1 MTRKSVKLLSI
12 FVAVVF
18 TISIVNAAPKGKVTG
33 GSMHEA
39 PEWFKESFLDIGE
52 DIEEAKEEG
61 KHIMMF
67 LDLNGCP
74 YCTKMLKESFN
85 TENETSAFI
94 KKHFDVINI
103 NVKGSK
109 EVTWSEDEVFTEQ
122 ELAAKL
128 KVQYSPTVLFL
139 DYERNVVVRL
149 NGYRSAKNFKN
160 VLEYV
165 NGKHYKT
172 MKLGA
177 YLDKV
182 KDNSIYTL
190 EKNKLFKDI
199 TDLSKVNTPLAVI
212 FEDGSCTQ
220 CGYFHNT
227 TLKNKDVQ
235 GEFTK
240 YTVVR
245 LDANS
250 ESKIIT
256 PEGKATTPKAWA
268 NELNLEY
275 RPGVLL
281 FNEGKLQQSVDALL
295 YSFHFKELLRYI
307 SGKYYKEY
315 TGYLPYLRERQ
326 EELKNQGINIDIS
339 DKY

>member
-1 MTRKSVKLLSI
+1 MKRKNIQIFSI
-12 FVAVVF
+12 LFTVLFVV
-18 TISIVNAAPKGKVTG
+18 SGLNAATKGKVTG

-39 PEWFKESFLDIGE
+39 PSWFKESFLDIGE
-52 DIEEAKEEG
+52 DIAEAKEEG
-61 KHIMMF
+61 KHIMLF

-74 YCTKMLKESFN
+74 YCTKMLKESFHAK
-85 TENETSAFI
+85 NETSEFI
-94 KKHFDVINI
+94 QKHFDVIEI

-109 EVTWSEDEVFTEQ
+109 EITWSEDETLTEQ
-122 ELAAKL
+122 DLAAKL

-139 DYERNVVVRL
+139 DYDKNVVVRL
-149 NGYRSAKNFKN
+149 NGYRSPTNFKN
-160 VLEYV
+160 ILEYV

-172 MKLGA
+172 MKVSE

-182 KDNSIYTL
+182 KDKSIYTL
-190 EKNKLFKDI
+190 QENKMFKDM
-199 TDLSKVNTPLAVI
+199 TDLSSVKTPLAVI

-235 GEFTK
+235 NEFSK

-250 ESKIIT
+250 EAKIIT
-256 PEGKATTPKAWA
+256 PEGKTTTPKAWA
-268 NELNLEY
+268 QSINLEY
-275 RPGVLL
+275 RPGILL
-281 FNEGKLQQSVDALL
+281 YNEGKLIQTVDALL

-307 SGKYYKEY
+307 SGKYYNEY
-315 TGYLPYLRERQ
+315 DGYLPYLRVRQ
-326 EELKNQGINIDIS
+326 VELMDQGINIDIS
-339 DKY
+339 DQH

>member
-1 MTRKSVKLLSI
+1 MSKLNLKFFSLL
-12 FVAVVF
+12 FA
-18 TISIVNAAPKGKVTG
+18 TILAISTLNAAPKGKVSG

-39 PEWFKESFLDIGE
+39 PEWFKDSFLDISE
-52 DIEEAKEEG
+52 DIDEAKEEG
-61 KHIMMF
+61 KHIMLF
-67 LDLNGCP
+67 LDLQGCP
-74 YCTKMLKESFN
+74 YCTKMLKESFHADN
-85 TENETSAFI
+85 DTSKFI
-94 KKHFDVINI
+94 QKHFDVINI
-103 NVKGSK
+103 DVKGSK
-109 EVTWSEDEVFTEQ
+109 EITWSEEETFTEKD
-122 ELAAKL
+122 LAVKL

-139 DYERNVVVRL
+139 DYDKNVVVRL

-165 NGKHYKT
+165 NGKHYKN
-172 MKLGA
+172 MKLSK
-177 YLDKV
+177 YLEKK
-182 KDNSIYTL
+182 KDNTIYTL
-190 EKNKLFKDI
+190 KKNKLFKEI
-199 TDLSKVNTPLAVI
+199 TNLSKVNTPLAVI

-235 GEFTK
+235 GELTK

-245 LDANS
+245 LDATS
-250 ESKIIT
+250 DSKIIT
-256 PEGKATTPKAWA
+256 PEGKTTTPKAWA

-275 RPGVLL
+275 RPGILL
-281 FNEGKLQQSVDALL
+281 FNEGKLQQTVDALL

-315 TGYLPYLRERQ
+315 SGYLPYLRVRQ
-326 EELKNQGINIDIS
+326 EDLKAQGINIDIS